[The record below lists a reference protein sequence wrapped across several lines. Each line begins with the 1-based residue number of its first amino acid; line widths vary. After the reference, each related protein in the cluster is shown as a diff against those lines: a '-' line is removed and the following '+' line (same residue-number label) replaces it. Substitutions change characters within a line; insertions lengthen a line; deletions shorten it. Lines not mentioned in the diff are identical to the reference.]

1 MHLEAGWGLAGVER
15 EGLLSSAVEYTKY
28 ASSCPACPS
37 PGPGPLGN
45 SDHSTQLCYLS
56 VMLGPN
62 QDGESSVPWR
72 SRNLRMESCC
82 RLKKLQAGCHLPS
95 PTQTKYPALRVSEK
109 FLASARPGLA
119 GLKQLPSGNWGC
131 CLPLA
136 SSSCSSPQGFK
147 LIGRFIQAWR
157 VGAEALGSSQDKGG
171 RGKDWGQTEC
181 LRKRQSKRGK

>member
-1 MHLEAGWGLAGVER
+1 MLPLCNAGPKPGWGEQ
-15 EGLLSSAVEYTKY
+15 
-28 ASSCPACPS
+28 CPMEEQE
-37 PGPGPLGN
+37 LK
-45 SDHSTQLCYLS
+45 
-56 VMLGPN
+56 
-62 QDGESSVPWR
+62 DGELGQR
-72 SRNLRMESCC
+72 RDCC

-119 GLKQLPSGNWGC
+119 GLKQLSSGNWGC